1 MCIFIGEDGRG
12 VMLKGEWISCKGQEI
27 KLCGK

>member
-12 VMLKGEWISCKGQEI
+12 VMLKGEWISCKEQEM
-27 KLCGK
+27 LCGK